1 MNSGGGQVNSGGG
14 QVNSGGS
21 RRNNQGGMRGSRGDN
36 AALIRLIR
44 NSRFFHNGGDGD
56 SGAKHA

>member
-1 MNSGGGQVNSGGG
+1 MNN
-14 QVNSGGS
+14 GGS
-21 RRNNQGGMRGSRGDN
+21 RRNNQGRMLENRGDN

-44 NSRFFHNGGDGD
+44 NSRFFNNGGDDD